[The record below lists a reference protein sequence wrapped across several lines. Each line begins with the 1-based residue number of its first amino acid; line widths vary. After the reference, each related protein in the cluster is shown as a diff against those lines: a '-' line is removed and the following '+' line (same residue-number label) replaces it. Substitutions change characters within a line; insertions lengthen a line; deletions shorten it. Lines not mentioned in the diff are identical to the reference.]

1 MTIKKLSGFGA
12 ALLMSFSMSSVYAEE
27 EAVET
32 QTQLQT
38 QTQEMLQTQTQE
50 QLQAQTQTQEQLQ
63 TQTQEMLQTQ
73 TQEQLDAHASENAV
87 SEQYQYQT
95 RQQGGS
101 SSAAMTRQRT
111 PRSSTG
117 GNRH

>member
-12 ALLMSFSMSSVYAEE
+12 ALLMSLSMSSVYAEE
-27 EAVET
+27 EAVEA
-32 QTQLQT
+32 QTPLQT

-50 QLQAQTQTQEQLQ
+50 QLQV
-63 TQTQEMLQTQ
+63 QTQEMSQTQ
-73 TQEQLDAHASENAV
+73 TQEQLDANASENAV

-95 RQQGGS
+95 RQRGGS

-111 PRSSTG
+111 SRSSTG
-117 GNRH
+117 GSRH